1 MQIFSLEDR
10 PAVEMVKVS
19 KVFPP
24 DVVALQDVSFSID
37 KGEIV
42 FLTGMSGAGKTSLL
56 KLICC
61 VEHPTKGLIEVDGQ
75 DLSRLNA
82 KSVQKMRQKIGVA
95 YQDFKL
101 LPQRTV
107 FQNIA
112 MSMEV
117 VYKPHRVIKHRV
129 EELIDMLN
137 MNEKRNKFIDELSRG
152 EQQRVALA
160 RAAANMPPLL
170 LADEPTGNLDNSTS
184 RLVTNLFQHLNQNGS
199 TIMIATHDKEIYQN
213 NKHRV
218 LDLSHGHLAPAVIK
232 EP

>member
-1 MQIFSLEDR
+1 MPTFSLEDR

-19 KVFPP
+19 KVYPP
-24 DVVALQDVSFSID
+24 DVVALQDVSFAITQ
-37 KGEIV
+37 GEIV

-61 VEHPTKGLIEVDGQ
+61 IERPTKGLIEVAGQ
-75 DLSRLNA
+75 DLSRLNPKA
-82 KSVQKMRQKIGVA
+82 VQLLRQKIGVA

-112 MSMEV
+112 VPMEV
-117 VYKPHRVIKHRV
+117 TYQPQRVIKQRV

-137 MNEKRNKFIDELSRG
+137 LTDKRNKCIFELSRG

-160 RAAANMPPLL
+160 RAAANEPPLL

-184 RLVTNLFQHLNQNGS
+184 KLVMNLFSHLNQNGT
-199 TIMIATHDKEIYQN
+199 TIMIATHDETIYRN
-213 NKHRV
+213 NNNRV
-218 LDLSHGHLAPAVIK
+218 LDMSHGLLAPAVAR